1 MRNITGKQSGSHRHH
16 FFGGPGRGRP
26 FHRGDFKYIILRQI
40 RDKPS
45 YGYEIIRA
53 LEERFH
59 SFYVPS
65 PGSVYPTLQMLEEM
79 GHAVSTEEEG
89 KKVFT
94 ITDEGLAFLE
104 EQKDSEERIK
114 NRMESWGNPE
124 NIEEIR
130 EMMREFEKL
139 AGLIRNQARD
149 ADSKRLGRMKKAI
162 AKAYQEISKEPF

>member
-1 MRNITGKQSGSHRHH
+1 MGIIAGKQQVNPRQH

-40 RDKPS
+40 SGKPS

-79 GHAVSTEEEG
+79 GYATAAEKEV

-94 ITDEGLAFLE
+94 ITKAVLEFLE
-104 EQKDSEERIK
+104 EQKDSDERIK
-114 NRMESWGNPE
+114 SRMERWWNPE
-124 NIEEIR
+124 NIDEIH
-130 EMMREFEKL
+130 ETMGEFEKL
-139 AGLIRNQARD
+139 AKLLREKARD
-149 ADSKRLGRMKKAI
+149 ADSKKLGRMKKAI
-162 AKAYQEISKEPF
+162 SRAYQEISKDKV